1 MSTLNKNKIITLL
14 IISIII
20 LLGVGIYKH
29 KKRNNYYKQ
38 LISKLESVCN
48 PT

>member
-14 IISIII
+14 IISILI

-29 KKRNNYYKQ
+29 KK
-38 LISKLESVCN
+38 
-48 PT
+48 